1 MCVSRSVLL
10 DFLPSLGPITPGKN
24 TGVGC
29 HFLLQ
34 GNLPAQVSCME
45 PARTKRNTTTMHWP
59 EIEPGSPAWEAR
71 ILPLNH
77 QCHCREDVCKG
88 ILEAGLFRSFSSAGQ
103 SGPVLVGRSRLSSSA
118 LRGAGCPLPS
128 GLLRVAL
135 AGTQVCF
142 GSVGVVEP
150 PGARAHRLSLVQ
162 LFATPRTLAHQAPL
176 SMGFPRSFARN
187 PSRQCSCPLGSCLAP
202 RALQGA

>member
-1 MCVSRSVLL
+1 MQHSSVHA
-10 DFLPSLGPITPGKN
+10 ITPGKN
-24 TGVGC
+24 SGVGGIGFPGEF
-29 HFLLQ
+29 HSRGLLYWRQ
-34 GNLPAQVSCME
+34 ILYRLSQQRSPKR
-45 PARTKRNTTTMHWP
+45 RTRMHYP
-59 EIEPGSPAWEAR
+59 GIEPGSPTWEAR

-77 QCHCREDVCKG
+77 QCHCKEDVCKG
-88 ILEAGLFRSFSSAGQ
+88 NLDGGLFRSFSSAGQ

-150 PGARAHRLSLVQ
+150 PGARAHRLSPAQ

-202 RALQGA
+202 CALPGA